1 MQLGSHGFKDIHT
14 HKLSSHELKIP
25 HTAVHAQTLH
35 QGHSCIKD
43 LSVNVPPSRNITNM
57 MTIRVAANTT
67 PI

>member
-1 MQLGSHGFKDIHT
+1 MQLRSHGFKDIHT
-14 HKLSSHELKIP
+14 HKLSLYKLESP
-25 HTAVHAQTLH
+25 HIAVHAQTLH

-57 MTIRVAANTT
+57 MTIRVAANIT